1 MSYDIKSILY
11 TSDLSPKSHT
21 VFRHAI
27 GLAQKF
33 GAKLH
38 AVTVTRPGIGPA
50 HLDLGPDDAI
60 EHLEEG
66 PDLVPGEAL
75 LRRRIATFDQAH
87 PEYQVHRFLAT
98 IQALEGDPAKLIL
111 ERARDVDADMIVM
124 GSRGHSVIDELLL
137 GSVAH
142 KVTVKTDIPVV
153 LVPFDR

>member
-1 MSYDIKSILY
+1 MNYSIKSILY
-11 TSDLSPKSHT
+11 ASDLSPKSPT
-21 VFRHAI
+21 VFRHAV

-66 PDLVPGEAL
+66 ADIIPGEAL
-75 LRRRIATFDQAH
+75 LRRRIATFNQAH
-87 PEYQVHRFLAT
+87 PEYQVHDVLASVL
-98 IQALEGDPAKLIL
+98 ALEGDPAKLIL
-111 ERARDVDADMIVM
+111 DRAKEVDADIIVM

-142 KVTVKTDIPVV
+142 KVTVKTSIPVV